1 MAKGNGP
8 IQYNELFAS
17 DVNSKI
23 SELQG
28 MVSELDSDFQSLST
42 TIKAMSGTIKVNIKG
57 NSDSLRELA
66 TNLSK
71 SETSARGMAD
81 ALDSASTT
89 LATTAKQ
96 TDNLKD
102 KQKGLDDIFEISTAS
117 VNELNARIKLLTAEY
132 NALGR
137 ATDAD
142 KQKANQLT
150 NELKALKTEQ
160 TNLSAAIRNTNKTL
174 SQAEGSYSAISK
186 RLNDL
191 RRDLRELPN
200 SIDKTTGAFNKANPA
215 VRKYLEEI
223 NRLDTVLKKAD
234 ASTGQHQ
241 RNVGNYAGALQGAGQ
256 QLATLA
262 AGYLSIQGAMELAGR
277 SFDSALQTDAIRTVL
292 EFTFQ
297 SADVAN
303 QKLIMLRATAD
314 RLGVSYID
322 LANSYKSFTA
332 AAIASNFPIDQS
344 EKIFNAVANAGAKMK
359 LSSDQMSGA
368 LLALQQMISKG
379 NVQAEELRGQLA
391 ERLPGA
397 FAIAARAMGVTESQ
411 LNKMLKDGDVLAADL
426 LPRLAIELDK
436 TFGND
441 QTQKIDSL
449 QASWGRLKNT
459 FDLTV
464 EASGVSKFFKALID
478 GTNSWLSSIKTVI
491 NSSSWKEFFVNYFD
505 YSTGGLL
512 SSIKAVINSSS
523 WKEFFVNYFDY
534 STGGLFKPKSN
545 TIINGPVKALPGGSG
560 DIGIGGIF
568 NVQSKKEKTL
578 PPILGGNNKEKQQ
591 KQKTALEELKEQID
605 KITLSLNLQ
614 ALAAAKAQKAYT
626 PDQESLN
633 KLKELEDL
641 LYSAMNLGRMR
652 PIERKGLTQQ
662 NIQVTGGNI
671 SWVDDLEKL
680 QSVDRAK
687 AEAPLLSFS
696 ELLDKVAKADA
707 KGQQDLTKVYSDEI
721 DKRLQKTEQA
731 KEAFR
736 NAIDFLRINNQALAD
751 LFGQEFGN
759 LFNELTTTL
768 EDFVTSGSVGF
779 EQLANV
785 AIGSVRAINES
796 YQQGTALR
804 IEALQLE
811 KQAQIDI
818 AGTNKDARLNIEKE
832 YNDRIRA
839 EKIKQARLDKTAAV
853 FEIGINTAIAASKVL
868 GQTGIAGIPL
878 VPIVVAFGLAQ
889 IAAVLARPIPQFRHG
904 TQNSPEGLAEVAEDG
919 AEAIQSPSGKM
930 RIAHKRQ
937 ITYLEKGSKVF
948 TAAQTKKMLETGD
961 IDRQT
966 ELHGKLA
973 INMQNAKRDEAVKTM
988 ALAMYQSR
996 VNPEE
1001 IGESVGQAVGRLPL
1015 TQWNVDENGFTRK
1028 IRKGNTTTEYLN
1040 NRYKL

>member
-17 DVNSKI
+17 DVNAKI

-28 MVSELDSDFQSLST
+28 MVSELDSDFQSLSA
-42 TIKAMSGTIKVNIKG
+42 TIKAMSGTIKVNIKS
-57 NSDSLRELA
+57 NNDSLRELA
-66 TNLSK
+66 TNLNK

-81 ALDSASTT
+81 ALDSASQT
-89 LATTAKQ
+89 LASTSKQ

-142 KQKANQLT
+142 KQKSQQLT

-174 SQAEGSYSAISK
+174 TQAEGSYSAISK

-234 ASTGQHQ
+234 ASMGQHQ

-292 EFTFQ
+292 EFTFK
-297 SADVAN
+297 SADIAD
-303 QKLIMLRATAD
+303 QKLEMLRKTAD

-332 AAIASNFPIDQS
+332 AAIASNFPIDQA

-359 LSSDQMSGA
+359 LTSDQMSGA

-379 NVQAEELRGQLA
+379 NVQAEELRGQLG

-397 FAIAARAMGVTESQ
+397 FAIAARAMGVTESK
-411 LNKMLKDGDVLAADL
+411 LNDMLKNGDVLAADL

-464 EASGVSKFFKALID
+464 EASGASKFFKALID
-478 GTNSWLSSIKTVI
+478 GTNSWLSSV
-491 NSSSWKEFFVNYFD
+491 
-505 YSTGGLL
+505 
-512 SSIKAVINSSS
+512 KAVINSSS
-523 WKEFFVNYFDY
+523 WKEFFINLGDY
-534 STGGLFKPKSN
+534 ATYGLLKPKSN
-545 TIINGPVKALPGGSG
+545 ALAKGATQAFPGSVG
-560 DIGIGGIF
+560 DIGMGGIF
-568 NVQSKKEKTL
+568 NVQSKVEETL
-578 PPILGGNNKEKQQ
+578 PPMLGGNNKEKQQ
-591 KQKTALEELKEQID
+591 KQKTALEELKERID

-641 LYSAMNLGRMR
+641 LFSAMNLGRQR

-662 NIQVTGGNI
+662 NVQVTGGGI

-687 AEAPLLSFS
+687 SEAPLLSFS

-721 DKRLQKTEQA
+721 DKRLQKTEEA

-736 NAIDFLRINNQALAD
+736 NAIDFLKINNQALSD

-759 LFNELTTTL
+759 LFNELTNTL

-779 EQLANV
+779 EQLATV

-904 TQNSPEGLAEVAEDG
+904 TQNAPEGLAEVAEDG
-919 AEAIQSPSGKM
+919 AEAIQSPSGKL

-948 TAAQTKKMLETGD
+948 TADQTKKMLETGA
-961 IDRQT
+961 IDRET
-966 ELHGKLA
+966 ELHSKLA

-996 VNPEE
+996 VNPDE

-1040 NRYKL
+1040 NRYRL

>member
-17 DVNSKI
+17 DVNAKI

-28 MVSELDSDFQSLST
+28 MVSELDSDFQSLSA
-42 TIKAMSGTIKVNIKG
+42 TIKAMSGTIKVNIKS
-57 NSDSLRELA
+57 NNDSLRELA
-66 TNLSK
+66 TNLNK
-71 SETSARGMAD
+71 SETSARGMED
-81 ALDSASTT
+81 ALDSASQT
-89 LATTAKQ
+89 LASTSKQ

-117 VNELNARIKLLTAEY
+117 VNELNARIKILTAEY

-142 KQKANQLT
+142 KQKAQQLT

-174 SQAEGSYSAISK
+174 TQAEGSYSAISK

-191 RRDLRELPN
+191 RRDLREMPN

-234 ASTGQHQ
+234 ASMGQHQ

-292 EFTFQ
+292 EFTFK
-297 SADVAN
+297 SADIAD
-303 QKLIMLRATAD
+303 QKLEMLRKTAD

-332 AAIASNFPIDQS
+332 AAIASNFPIDQA

-379 NVQAEELRGQLA
+379 NVQAEELRGQLG

-397 FAIAARAMGVTESQ
+397 FAIAARAMGVTESK
-411 LNKMLKDGDVLAADL
+411 LSDMLKNGDVLAADL

-464 EASGVSKFFKALID
+464 EASGAGKFFKALID
-478 GTNSWLSSIKTVI
+478 GTNSWLSSV
-491 NSSSWKEFFVNYFD
+491 
-505 YSTGGLL
+505 
-512 SSIKAVINSSS
+512 KAVINSSS
-523 WKEFFVNYFDY
+523 WKEFFINLGDY
-534 STGGLFKPKSN
+534 ATYGLLKPKPKSN
-545 TIINGPVKALPGGSG
+545 ALAKGATQAFPGSVG
-560 DIGIGGIF
+560 DIGMDGIF
-568 NVQSKKEKTL
+568 NVQSKVEETL

-591 KQKTALEELKEQID
+591 KQKTALEELKERID

-641 LYSAMNLGRMR
+641 LFSAMNLGRQR

-662 NIQVTGGNI
+662 NVQVTGGGI

-736 NAIDFLRINNQALAD
+736 NAIDFLKINNQALAD

-759 LFNELTTTL
+759 LFNELTNTL

-779 EQLANV
+779 EQLATV

-904 TQNSPEGLAEVAEDG
+904 TQNAPEGLAEVAEDG
-919 AEAIQSPSGKM
+919 AEAIQSPSGKL

-948 TAAQTKKMLETGD
+948 TAAQTKKMLETGA
-961 IDRQT
+961 IDRET
-966 ELHGKLA
+966 ELHSKLA

-996 VNPEE
+996 VNPDE

-1040 NRYKL
+1040 NRYRL